1 MKKYTL
7 LALVLVASASF
18 CQAQT
23 YKADIKT
30 DVDSIS
36 YAIGQLNGGQL
47 QMFLEQQGMDST
59 YIDDFI
65 KGFNEGAKYVGDK
78 KKQAYSIGLMQG
90 MQMTEGLNASI
101 FGDKEGDEKISIPN
115 FIAGLIAG
123 VNNDNSI
130 FDPEDIQGKLDE
142 MVSAVHEK
150 AMAKKYKEEKEA
162 GEKFL
167 AENAKKRGVKT
178 LPSGVQYKVIKK
190 GKGDLPGPEDNVRI
204 NYEGRLIDGTVFDSS
219 YERNEPTEMA
229 INMVVPGF
237 AEALKNMPVGS
248 TWEVY
253 IPAEQAYAERE
264 LDKIKPFST
273 LIFKIELL
281 EIVESVDED
290 DYIDDEKQ

>member
-1 MKKYTL
+1 MDKRYKK
-7 LALVLVASASF
+7 
-18 CQAQT
+18 
-23 YKADIKT
+23 
-30 DVDSIS
+30 
-36 YAIGQLNGGQL
+36 
-47 QMFLEQQGMDST
+47 
-59 YIDDFI
+59 
-65 KGFNEGAKYVGDK
+65 
-78 KKQAYSIGLMQG
+78 
-90 MQMTEGLNASI
+90 
-101 FGDKEGDEKISIPN
+101 
-115 FIAGLIAG
+115 
-123 VNNDNSI
+123 
-130 FDPEDIQGKLDE
+130 
-142 MVSAVHEK
+142 
-150 AMAKKYKEEKEA
+150 EKEA